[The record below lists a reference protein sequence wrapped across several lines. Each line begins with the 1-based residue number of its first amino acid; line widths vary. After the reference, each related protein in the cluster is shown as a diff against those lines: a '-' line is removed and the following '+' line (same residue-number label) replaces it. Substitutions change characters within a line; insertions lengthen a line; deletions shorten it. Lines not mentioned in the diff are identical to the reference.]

1 MKERPIIQGYE
12 IAGRMPVFQQ
22 WGRQAIRNGQ
32 KTQTRRPLRKQ
43 PLYVDEAP
51 RYLPNEWCLW
61 DGECSPNGDIV
72 RCPHGKSGDIR
83 VMTEPLI
90 NIDGLA
96 HYLDDERRFP
106 AIDNQT
112 NSYILWRW
120 KPKILSSLFMPYEAA
135 RTLTR
140 YTNVRVER
148 VQKIKPSDCEGEGI
162 TGETL
167 ASPVRGQ
174 PYEEYSNGDGLIY
187 TSPKLAFAALW
198 DSLNAKRGYSWE
210 SNPYVWVVE
219 FERIK

>member
-72 RCPHGKSGDIR
+72 RCPYGQPGDIR

-90 NIDGLA
+90 NLDGLA
-96 HYLDDERRFP
+96 YYFDDGIPYP
-106 AIDNQT
+106 AISNVT
-112 NSYILWRW
+112 GKRISWRW
-120 KPKILSSLFMPYEAA
+120 KVQVLSSLFMPYEAA

-148 VQKIKPSDCEGEGI
+148 VQQISRDDCIAEGC
-162 TGETL
+162 
-167 ASPVRGQ
+167 ASNT
-174 PYEEYSNGDGLIY
+174 PYIDIG
-187 TSPKLAFAALW
+187 FRALW
-198 DSLNAKRGYSWE
+198 NEINEKRGYPYLDNSW
-210 SNPYVWVVE
+210 VWVLE
-219 FERIK
+219 FERVEK